1 MTTGKRLEN
10 NFKLSVPSD
19 IFFYRFKDG
28 TSSWGGN
35 EMTRFQAKNICDCL
49 MFDGSRLFL
58 VELKS
63 TKGKS
68 LPFSNIRTSQI
79 EDLSKAN
86 KFKNI
91 VAGFFIEFNE
101 IDRAFFIKIED
112 FISFQKTSSRK
123 SIPIKELEKSGT
135 EVEITKLRVNN
146 RFNIKKMIGD
156 VK

>member
-1 MTTGKRLEN
+1 
-10 NFKLSVPSD
+10 
-19 IFFYRFKDG
+19 
-28 TSSWGGN
+28 
-35 EMTRFQAKNICDCL
+35 MTRFQAKNICDCL
-49 MFDGSRLFL
+49 MFDGSWLFL

-123 SIPIKELEKSGT
+123 SIPIKELEKLGV
-135 EVEITKLRVNN
+135 EVETTKLRVNN
-146 RFNIKKMIGD
+146 RFNVKKMIGD

>member
-1 MTTGKRLEN
+1 
-10 NFKLSVPSD
+10 
-19 IFFYRFKDG
+19 
-28 TSSWGGN
+28 
-35 EMTRFQAKNICDCL
+35 

-112 FISFQKTSSRK
+112 FISFQKTSSGK
-123 SIPIKELEKSGT
+123 SIPIKELEKLGV
-135 EVEITKLRVNN
+135 EVETTKLRVNN
-146 RFNIKKMIGD
+146 RFNVKKMIGD

>member
-35 EMTRFQAKNICDCL
+35 EMTRFQAKNISDCL

-123 SIPIKELEKSGT
+123 SIPIEELEKSGT
-135 EVEITKLRVNN
+135 EVETTKLRVNN
-146 RFNIKKMIGD
+146 RFNVKKMIGD